1 VRLISLRVEVGF
13 WVGSKRAP
21 LYVTFQYRPRCFIR
35 NTKIATMF
43 ASHELRESADAGRVS
58 GGGEAMAVIWL

>member
-1 VRLISLRVEVGF
+1 
-13 WVGSKRAP
+13 
-21 LYVTFQYRPRCFIR
+21 
-35 NTKIATMF
+35 MF